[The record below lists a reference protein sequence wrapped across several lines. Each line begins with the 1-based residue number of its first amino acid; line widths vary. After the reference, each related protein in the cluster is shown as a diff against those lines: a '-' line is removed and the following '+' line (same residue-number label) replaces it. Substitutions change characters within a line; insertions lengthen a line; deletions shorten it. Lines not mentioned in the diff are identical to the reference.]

1 MLIIFRGCIM
11 MNRKGFISTAALYS
25 FFLVFCMLLILI
37 MTTYTNNRINY
48 KGVKNDAKE
57 TAYKD
62 FKAKNRYVDLP
73 SSVINPEPVTPD
85 PGSDPEPIPP
95 ETVYGWGQILLDNSN
110 GKTTILDAQNY
121 IKNKETPN
129 FSVAAT
135 TNEGMFATE
144 DDLGTSYYFRG
155 AVDNN
160 WVKFGKENGKD
171 IYWRIIRI
179 NGDNSVRMIYSGTTP
194 PISSTSIVMTGT
206 GTQIGTGKFN
216 DANTNPAYVG
226 YMYTSNIQH
235 GNSSSSLIK
244 TTIDNWY
251 KRTSLVNADAS
262 KISDQIFCTDRT
274 ASTSFLGTSE
284 EISGNLNTSTSYYYG
299 GWSNIAYNKNPKLV
313 CASNNDKF
321 TVSTTNGNGALI
333 YPVGLITAEEIAMA
347 GGAYNINNTNYYLY
361 TNQIYFSGSPLSY
374 SALNSAYLRAIMFRI
389 DQNGALSWN
398 CVDEAIGIRPVISL
412 SSMIKLSGDGT
423 YNNPYEV
430 TE

>member
-1 MLIIFRGCIM
+1 MLIIFRGCI

-25 FFLVFCMLLILI
+25 FFLVFCLLLILI

-85 PGSDPEPIPP
+85 PGPDPEPIPP

-129 FSVAAT
+129 FSVDAT

-216 DANTNPAYVG
+216 NANTNPAYVG

-235 GNSSSSLIK
+235 GNSSSSLMK

-251 KRTSLVNADAS
+251 KTTSLVNADAS

-274 ASTSFLGTSE
+274 ASTSFSGTPE

-299 GWSNIAYNKNPKLV
+299 GWSNITYNKNPKLV
-313 CASNNDKF
+313 CASNSDKF
-321 TVSTTNGNGALI
+321 TVSTTNGNGLLS
-333 YPVGLITAEEIAMA
+333 YPVGLITAEEIAMG
-347 GGAYNINNTNYYLY
+347 GGAFNINNTNYYLY

-374 SALNSAYLRAIMFRI
+374 SALNSTYLRAIMFRI
-389 DQNGALSWN
+389 NQNGALSWN

-412 SSMIKLSGDGT
+412 SSMIKLSGSGT

-430 TE
+430 RE

>member
-160 WVKFGKENGKD
+160 WVKFGKENGKN

-216 DANTNPAYVG
+216 NANTNPAYVG
-226 YMYTSNIQH
+226 YMYMSNIQH
-235 GNSSSSLIK
+235 GNSSSSLMK

-251 KRTSLVNADAS
+251 KTTSLVNADAS

>member
-160 WVKFGKENGKD
+160 WVKFGKENGKY

-216 DANTNPAYVG
+216 NANTNPAYVG

-235 GNSSSSLIK
+235 GNSSTSLMK

-251 KRTSLVNADAS
+251 KTTSLVNADAS

-274 ASTSFLGTSE
+274 ASTSFSGTPE

-321 TVSTTNGNGALI
+321 TVSTTNGNGLLS

>member
-37 MTTYTNNRINY
+37 MTTYTNNRVNY
-48 KGVKNDAKE
+48 KSVKIDAKE

-85 PGSDPEPIPP
+85 PGLDPEPIPP

-194 PISSTSIVMTGT
+194 PDSSTSIVMTGT
-206 GTQIGTGKFN
+206 GTQISTGKFN
-216 DANTNPAYVG
+216 NANTNPAYVG

-235 GNSSSSLIK
+235 GNSSSSLMK

-251 KRTSLVNADAS
+251 KTTSLVNADAS

-274 ASTSFLGTSE
+274 ASTSFSGTPE

-321 TVSTTNGNGALI
+321 TVSTTNGNGLLS

-347 GGAYNINNTNYYLY
+347 GGAFNITNTNYYLY

-374 SALNSAYLRAIMFRI
+374 SALNSTYLRAIMFRI
-389 DQNGALSWN
+389 NQNGALSWN

-412 SSMIKLSGDGT
+412 SSMIKLSGSGT